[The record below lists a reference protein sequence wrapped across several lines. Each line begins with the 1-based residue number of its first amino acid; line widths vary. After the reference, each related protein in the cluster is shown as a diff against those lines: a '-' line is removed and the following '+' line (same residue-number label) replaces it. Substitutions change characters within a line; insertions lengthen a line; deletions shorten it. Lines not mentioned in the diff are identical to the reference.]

1 MENEPQDAYIPG
13 SENAHQPFDVREQS
27 ARGGMIKLIGAAVF
41 LLFLA
46 LVVLK
51 LFASG
56 TRDREQTPRILADN
70 APYKVVPVERGGA
83 QTPNQDKEIYEVL
96 NGTNT
101 ETIVKTVPITEEPL
115 PKPRPVTKP
124 TSKPAANVV
133 IKESATTLPPTP
145 NTGKPNTGKSNT
157 VTTRPSVA
165 NPKTVTGN
173 YVVQVASL
181 RSRAEADALWRKL
194 SGKMGNILTTAH
206 FADIKR
212 VDLNERGIYYRLRVS
227 GLPSKTA
234 ANQMCQKLKAAKQD
248 CIVTLR

>member
-1 MENEPQDAYIPG
+1 EFEENLMENEPQDAYIPG
-13 SENAHQPFDVREQS
+13 SEDAHQPFDVREQS
-27 ARGGMIKLIGAAVF
+27 GRSGMIKLIGVAVF
-41 LLFLA
+41 LLLLA
-46 LVVLK
+46 LLVLK

-56 TRDREQTPRILADN
+56 TRDRDQTPRILADN

-124 TSKPAANVV
+124 SSKPAANVV
-133 IKESATTLPPTP
+133 IKEPATTLPPTP
-145 NTGKPNTGKSNT
+145 NT

-194 SGKMGNILTTAH
+194 SGKMGNILTSAH